1 MFIVFLFPSE
11 PAPAAPDMNYTIVV
25 MGGIMVLSLIYYYF
39 PKYGGVNW
47 FTGPVRTVPTTSVT
61 KTPPDTG
68 SVKDSVEDK
77 KGDAHSV
84 ANASEVRDEL

>member
-1 MFIVFLFPSE
+1 
-11 PAPAAPDMNYTIVV
+11 MNYTIVV

-47 FTGPVRTVPTTSVT
+47 FTGPVRTVP
-61 KTPPDTG
+61 KTPTDTG

-77 KGDAHSV
+77 KGDVGSV
-84 ANASEVRDEL
+84 VHATEARDEL